1 MGKKK
6 PEDRKVVR
14 NRRVMIYT
22 FLLIFM
28 LLYISAH
35 FTVQERKAAEAKKS
49 TEIVAEAAVVN
60 GDKMLAARPE
70 EVVTGDN
77 AVRNDIREDG
87 TRVNEIEESEK
98 SADYEMEQQ
107 EELVIKP
114 EDMWCLILTN
124 AEYPVPE
131 DYAVTLRDVP
141 GTDQKV
147 DERIYEPLINML
159 EAMKAEGLSPVVCS
173 GYRTLDKQEKLFNRK
188 VSAYVKKGRSKEESY
203 TLARQTL
210 SIPGSG
216 EHCLGLAVDFYTRS
230 YHQLERAFEKT
241 PEGKWLREH
250 AQDYGFTLRYDEG
263 KEEITGIEYEPWHF
277 RYVGVDVAR
286 YLKEHNLSL
295 EEFYI
300 EESLYG

>member
-1 MGKKK
+1 M
-6 PEDRKVVR
+6 VR

-35 FTVQERKAAEAKKS
+35 FTLQERKAAEAKKS
-49 TEIVAEAAVVN
+49 TEIVAEATVVN

-98 SADYEMEQQ
+98 TADYEMEQQ

-203 TLARQTL
+203 ALARQTL

-277 RYVGVDVAR
+277 RYVGKDAAAIIMEQG
-286 YLKEHNLSL
+286 LCL
-295 EEFYI
+295 EEFWDQY
-300 EESLYG
+300 L

>member
-1 MGKKK
+1 MGKRK
-6 PEDRKVVR
+6 PENRKVIR

-35 FTVQERKAAEAKKS
+35 FTVQERKAAEAERRGEAV
-49 TEIVAEAAVVN
+49 TVAAV
-60 GDKMLAARPE
+60 E
-70 EVVTGDN
+70 
-77 AVRNDIREDG
+77 IREEKLMQESSDRNAPAGELKECGSMEETADG
-87 TRVNEIEESEK
+87 GIAESK
-98 SADYEMEQQ
+98 G
-107 EELVIKP
+107 LVINP

-131 DYAVTLRDVP
+131 DYTVTLKDVP
-141 GTDQKV
+141 GTDQTV
-147 DERIYEPLINML
+147 DERIYEPLMKML

-188 VSAYVKKGRSKEESY
+188 VSSYVKKGHSKEEANA
-203 TLARQTL
+203 LARQTL

-230 YHQLERAFEKT
+230 YHQLERAFERT

-250 AQDYGFTLRYDEG
+250 AQDYGFTLRYEEG
-263 KEEITGIEYEPWHF
+263 KEEITGIGY
-277 RYVGVDVAR
+277 
-286 YLKEHNLSL
+286 
-295 EEFYI
+295 
-300 EESLYG
+300 

>member
-14 NRRVMIYT
+14 NRRVIIYT

-35 FTVQERKAAEAKKS
+35 FTVQERKTAEAKKS
-49 TEIVAEAAVVN
+49 TEIVAEAAVVD
-60 GDKMLAARPE
+60 GDKMLASCSE

-77 AVRNDIREDG
+77 AVKNDIREDG
-87 TRVNEIEESEK
+87 TRGNEIEE
-98 SADYEMEQQ
+98 SADYEMERQ
-107 EELVIKP
+107 EELVINP

-131 DYAVTLRDVP
+131 DYAVTLKDVP

-147 DERIYEPLINML
+147 DERIYEPLMNML
-159 EAMKAEGLSPVVCS
+159 EAMKEEGLSPVVCS

-263 KEEITGIEYEPWHF
+263 KEEITGIGYEPWHF
-277 RYVGVDVAR
+277 RYVGIDVAR

>member
-98 SADYEMEQQ
+98 SADYEMERQ

>member
-35 FTVQERKAAEAKKS
+35 FTVQERKTAEAKKS
-49 TEIVAEAAVVN
+49 TEIMAEAAVVD

-87 TRVNEIEESEK
+87 NRGNEIEESEK

-131 DYAVTLRDVP
+131 DYAVILRDVP

-159 EAMKAEGLSPVVCS
+159 EAMKEEGLSPVVCS

-188 VSAYVKKGRSKEESY
+188 VSTYVKKGRSKEESY
-203 TLARQTL
+203 ALARQTL

-277 RYVGVDVAR
+277 RYVGIDVAR